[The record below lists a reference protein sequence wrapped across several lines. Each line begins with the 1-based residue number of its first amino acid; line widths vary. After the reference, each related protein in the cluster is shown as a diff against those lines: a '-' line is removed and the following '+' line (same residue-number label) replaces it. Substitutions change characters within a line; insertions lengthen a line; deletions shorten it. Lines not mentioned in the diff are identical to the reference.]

1 MTEFCPRHPR
11 FYALYFKDDSE
22 KTEVAV
28 GGSISEVLAD
38 VQAQTGRPF
47 LDFQFREI
55 SRSEF
60 ESLNPFGRG
69 LIPAPLTAFCSSPKQ
84 PGLH

>member
-1 MTEFCPRHPR
+1 MSELSARHRR

-28 GGSISEVLAD
+28 GDSISEVLAD
-38 VQAQTGRPF
+38 VQARTGRPF

-55 SRSEF
+55 SRLEF
-60 ESLNPFGRG
+60 ESF
-69 LIPAPLTAFCSSPKQ
+69 SPVSA
-84 PGLH
+84 G

>member
-1 MTEFCPRHPR
+1 MSEFSVRRGR
-11 FYALYFKDDSE
+11 FYALYLKDDSK

-28 GGSISEVLAD
+28 GNSISQILED
-38 VQAQTGRPF
+38 VRAQTGRPF

-60 ESLNPFGRG
+60 ESLSLLGEN
-69 LIPAPLTAFCSSPKQ
+69 
-84 PGLH
+84 

>member
-1 MTEFCPRHPR
+1 MCELSPRQRR

-22 KTEVAV
+22 KTEVAI
-28 GGSISEVLAD
+28 GDSISEVLAD
-38 VQAQTGRPF
+38 IQAQTGRPF

-60 ESLNPFGRG
+60 ESL
-69 LIPAPLTAFCSSPKQ
+69 SPRVETL
-84 PGLH
+84 G

>member
-1 MTEFCPRHPR
+1 MSEFRPRHRR
-11 FYALYFKDDSE
+11 FYALYFKDDFE

-28 GGSISEVLAD
+28 GDSISGILAD
-38 VQAQTGRPF
+38 VQAETGRPF

-60 ESLNPFGRG
+60 ESLS
-69 LIPAPLTAFCSSPKQ
+69 PLTTD
-84 PGLH
+84 